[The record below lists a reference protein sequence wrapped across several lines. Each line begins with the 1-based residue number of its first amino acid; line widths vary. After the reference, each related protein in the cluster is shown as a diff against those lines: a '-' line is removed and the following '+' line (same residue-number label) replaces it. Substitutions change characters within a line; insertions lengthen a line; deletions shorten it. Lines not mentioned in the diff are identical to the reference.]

1 MRIAVCIKR
10 VPDSASRIRPAPGGK
25 SIETADVKFIINP
38 YDEIALEEALRLRDA
53 RGGGE
58 VLAVCLGPADAQ
70 AVLRQALAMGAD
82 RALHVVHDS
91 PTGTELDGL
100 QCARALA
107 GPLRAQSPDLLLF
120 GKLAIDDQ
128 AAQVG
133 TLVAAEMGMPSIGEV
148 IKMEW
153 AGDLIRLQH
162 LVEGRIEVVEAA
174 LPVAA
179 TAQKGLNE
187 PRYPGIKGIMA
198 AKKKP
203 LESVPAEPGPQAHS
217 LVRLELPPA
226 RKPGRIVGQGAAAV
240 DPLVELLRNEAKVI

>member
-10 VPDSASRIRPAPGGK
+10 VPDSASRIRPAAGGK
-25 SIETADVKFIINP
+25 SVETADVKFIISP

-82 RALHVVHDS
+82 RALHLVHDS
-91 PTGTELDGL
+91 PTGLELDGL

-107 GPLRAQSPDLLLF
+107 GALRAQAPDLLLF

-133 TLVAAEMGMPSIGEV
+133 TLVAAELGMPCIGEV

-162 LVEGRIEVVEAA
+162 LVEGRIEVVEA
-174 LPVAA
+174 
-179 TAQKGLNE
+179 
-187 PRYPGIKGIMA
+187 
-198 AKKKP
+198 
-203 LESVPAEPGPQAHS
+203 S
-217 LVRLELPPA
+217 
-226 RKPGRIVGQGAAAV
+226 
-240 DPLVELLRNEAKVI
+240 

>member
-1 MRIAVCIKR
+1 
-10 VPDSASRIRPAPGGK
+10 
-25 SIETADVKFIINP
+25 
-38 YDEIALEEALRLRDA
+38 
-53 RGGGE
+53 
-58 VLAVCLGPADAQ
+58 
-70 AVLRQALAMGAD
+70 
-82 RALHVVHDS
+82 VHDA
-91 PTGTELDGL
+91 PTGLELDGL

-107 GPLRAQSPDLLLF
+107 GPLRGQAPDLLLF

-133 TLVAAEMGMPSIGEV
+133 TLVAAELGMPCIGEV

-153 AGDLIRLQH
+153 AGERIRLHH
-162 LVEGRIEVVEAA
+162 LVDGRIEVVEAA

-203 LESVPAEPGPQAHS
+203 LESVPAEPGPPS
-217 LVRLELPPA
+217 LTMLRIDPPPP
-226 RKPGRIVGQGAAAV
+226 RQPGRIVGQGAAAV
-240 DPLVELLRNEAKVI
+240 EPLLELLRNEAKVI